1 MVPGKP
7 GTEDGLGSSLTETTM
22 LTFLTSPKPFRGHIG
37 VIQRNAIQSWKL
49 VHPDAEVILFG
60 GAEGAEEA
68 ARELGVRYAPQV
80 KRNALGTPYLASILD
95 GGRELSGNPLLCY
108 VNCDIILLPD
118 FRAALERLVVLNS
131 SFLMAGQR
139 WDTEVKEP
147 LDFSRPDWQSALR
160 QRALTANSQRA
171 PRWIDYFVF
180 SRDLYAQ
187 KTPPLVIG
195 RAGFDNWMLWYARSA
210 GARVIDASQV
220 VVAVHQNH
228 DYSHHPEGEKGI
240 YDGEEAR
247 QNFSYM
253 QGGRYATLE
262 NATHRLTP
270 NGLRPNYYHWVARAK
285 RKAKGALSVV
295 WFGLLNLTRPLRR
308 RLGMRQRHSPEAP
321 R

>member
-1 MVPGKP
+1 
-7 GTEDGLGSSLTETTM
+7 M

-49 VHPDAEVILFG
+49 LHPSAEVILFG
-60 GAEGAEEA
+60 DEEGAEETG
-68 ARELGVRYAPQV
+68 RTLGVRYAPQV
-80 KRNALGTPYLASILD
+80 KRNALGTPYLASIID
-95 GGRELSGNPLLCY
+95 MGRELTGNALLCY

-118 FRAALERLVVLNS
+118 FRAALERLVSLNS
-131 SFLMAGQR
+131 TFLMAGQR
-139 WDTEVKEP
+139 WDTDVTEP
-147 LDFSRPDWQSALR
+147 LDFSRPDCQANLR
-160 QRALTANSQRA
+160 QRALNTNRQRP

-195 RAGFDNWMLWYARSA
+195 RAGFDNWMIWYARSA
-210 GARVIDASQV
+210 GANVIDASRV

-247 QNFSYM
+247 QNFAYM
-253 QGGRYATLE
+253 QGGRYATLD

-270 NGLRPNYYHWVARAK
+270 NGLRTNYYHWIAQTK
-285 RKAKGALSVV
+285 RKASEARNAA

-308 RLGMRQRHSPEAP
+308 RLGQRQRHSPEPP